1 MEPESHVP
9 KLHLG
14 ADVEDSAGVQVALHR
29 GSRSHATGT
38 SECGFSGICLFSL
51 QKSVQVTILGLH
63 THHRVCS
70 THWCLP
76 RAGGGCGPV
85 GKWRRVFLLGTRVPG
100 LWGSKPLELPA
111 PLHPLQSSPRSG
123 RTQGVSATLSKL
135 EKLLIFPVIQPSREG
150 EAAETRFPSRE
161 PSQNETNRHLAE

>member
-14 ADVEDSAGVQVALHR
+14 AGVEGSAGVQVALHR

-85 GKWRRVFLLGTRVPG
+85 GKWRRVFLLGTRVPV
-100 LWGSKPLELPA
+100 PCA
-111 PLHPLQSSPRSG
+111 RSG
-123 RTQGVSATLSKL
+123 RTQGVSVTLSKL